1 MTAQCPVCFAEQAAG
16 LLCSNCTDRLEHDL
30 GDIVAIVAE
39 LDVTIS
45 KQARIGS
52 GGKGGLARERM
63 PLNVGAMQVADDLQ
77 NTLTTWAR
85 DVGGEWQPDQD
96 RLVVARAKAQPFVG
110 PFHRQCPHPSC
121 DRMRVVLID
130 PAPPMLTQVAA
141 YLLSN
146 IEVIRKHAAVDE
158 LADEITEAIRR
169 ARQVVDRPADRQ
181 YLGTCLAEFEGV
193 TCTEEVWARPGA
205 KEVTCRVC
213 GVCHEV
219 AERRAWLLKRAE
231 DMLCTVK
238 EASSYLGEVG
248 DIRVTEASIRGYL
261 HRGKR
266 LAYRPGTNL
275 IRLGDLLAVVL
286 DDSERK
292 AS

>member
-30 GDIVAIVAE
+30 GDVAAIVSE

-45 KQARIGS
+45 KQARIGAGS
-52 GGKGGLARERM
+52 KGGLARERM

-77 NTLTTWAR
+77 NTMTTWAR
-85 DVGGEWQPDQD
+85 DVAGANASVNPYDVDPTKLAAG
-96 RLVVARAKAQPFVG
+96 
-110 PFHRQCPHPSC
+110 
-121 DRMRVVLID
+121 VLLCYID
-130 PAPPMLTQVAA
+130 A
-141 YLLSN
+141 
-146 IEVIRKHAAVDE
+146 IRKHAAVDE
-158 LADEITEAIRR
+158 LVDEITEAIRR

-193 TCTEEVWARPGA
+193 TCTEEIWARPGA